1 MRFSHTEIHGCYK
14 YLICRATRGKDT
26 RHGLGF
32 STAKKLHSD
41 SQGEGKPREG
51 MEKQNI
57 KGFWGGKIIHLSV
70 LHIVLGFEPSAST
83 C

>member
-1 MRFSHTEIHGCYK
+1 MRY
-14 YLICRATRGKDT
+14 
-26 RHGLGF
+26 GLGF
-32 STAKKLHSD
+32 STAKMLHSD

-57 KGFWGGKIIHLSV
+57 KGFWGDKTIHLSI
-70 LHIVLGFEPSAST
+70 LYTVLGFEPSAST